1 VLERRT
7 FMTLVAGGLLAAPLT
22 AQAQQAGK
30 IPRIGFL
37 VVAQNPGVESRFPQ
51 GLRDLGYVDGRDV
64 IIEWRDAG
72 GDNRRLPSLAADL
85 VRLRVDVIVAA
96 GPEARDAA
104 IKATPSL
111 PIVVVGS
118 TDPVVEG
125 WAASFARPGGNATG
139 FVVTMP
145 ELGTKRLELLREVI
159 PGLSRLALLRPP
171 SAGSEQPLLQTAAS
185 GLGITVDVIDVRQ
198 PEDLPRALNDAVRRR
213 CQALYVPEVAML
225 YAHRT
230 RIANL
235 AAERRL
241 PTIGLFR
248 ASAQAGFLMTYGVD
262 LGDLLRRAAVYVDK
276 ILKGAKV
283 GDLPIEQP
291 TKFELVINLK
301 TAKALG
307 LTIPPSLLQRADEII
322 Q

>member
-118 TDPVVEG
+118 TDPVAEG

-139 FVVTMP
+139 FV
-145 ELGTKRLELLREVI
+145 
-159 PGLSRLALLRPP
+159 
-171 SAGSEQPLLQTAAS
+171 
-185 GLGITVDVIDVRQ
+185 
-198 PEDLPRALNDAVRRR
+198 
-213 CQALYVPEVAML
+213 
-225 YAHRT
+225 
-230 RIANL
+230 
-235 AAERRL
+235 
-241 PTIGLFR
+241 
-248 ASAQAGFLMTYGVD
+248 
-262 LGDLLRRAAVYVDK
+262 
-276 ILKGAKV
+276 
-283 GDLPIEQP
+283 
-291 TKFELVINLK
+291 
-301 TAKALG
+301 
-307 LTIPPSLLQRADEII
+307 
-322 Q
+322 